1 VSGIARDATRPAA
14 LSSVDPG
21 ISRYIPRVVTNLI
34 DDPLLGQLIDGKY
47 RLVSRIGAGGMGKVY
62 RAEQV
67 ALGRSVA
74 VKVLDASPGHRD
86 ADPAIERRF
95 FLEASLSAKL
105 AHPNVITV
113 HDYGRVESEDGARF
127 YLVMELLEGETL
139 HRRLQRGPTP
149 LPAADAVAIAIEIA
163 RGLRA
168 AHKAGLVH
176 RDLKPAN
183 VMLVPSDEGGSAVKI
198 LDFGLVKQLEGELRE
213 DITQEGTFLGS
224 PRYMAPE
231 QVSAGPVDHRCD
243 LYALGVILYQCLTG
257 LPPFDG
263 KTSMD
268 VLVKHI
274 NAPVPWM
281 RERAPGVDVSP
292 VLEAIVRRLLEKNPA
307 ARFPDAESVVNALRD
322 VAATFRGDVMVASRS
337 QSGAMED
344 PALQQLASPMPTATM
359 PRIVA
364 TEPSG
369 TIGGTSVS
377 SSQAKPKKNPTVLV
391 ALVGGLTVAAAVAFV
406 AMNSSHGNHGNDRT
420 SDRSSPETNAAA
432 RPQSAGS
439 TQQPATNGAAP
450 SSLGVLRIESTPSGA
465 TVRENSLVLGT
476 TPLEVAIDPSGS
488 TRRFEVVQQGF
499 APYTFEQ
506 RPIAERVTVIAAL
519 SADSS
524 PQTANNSASPSGVR
538 RTQHGANN
546 TRRTNATTTTVTTGT
561 SSNAGGDEI
570 RLQR

>member
-1 VSGIARDATRPAA
+1 MTD
-14 LSSVDPG
+14 
-21 ISRYIPRVVTNLI
+21 LI

-86 ADPAIERRF
+86 ADPAVERRF

-149 LPAADAVAIAIEIA
+149 VPAADAVAIAIEIA

-257 LPPFDG
+257 LTPFDG
-263 KTSMD
+263 KTAMD

-281 RERAPGVDVSP
+281 QERAPGVDVSP
-292 VLEAIVRRLLEKNPA
+292 ALEAIVRRLLEKNPA

-322 VAATFRGDVMVASRS
+322 VAATFRGDVTVASRS
-337 QSGAMED
+337 QSGAMKD
-344 PALQQLASPMPTATM
+344 PALQQLAIPMPTAATT
-359 PRIVA
+359 IVA

-369 TIGGTSVS
+369 TIAGTSVS
-377 SSQAKPKKNPTVLV
+377 SAQTRPKKSSTVLV
-391 ALVGGLTVAAAVAFV
+391 AAVGGLTVVAAVALV
-406 AMNSSHGNHGNDRT
+406 AMNS
-420 SDRSSPETNAAA
+420 A
-432 RPQSAGS
+432 RNGRDNAGS
-439 TQQPATNGAAP
+439 SSAASRPPSTTTAQQPTTNGAAP
-450 SSLGVLRIESTPSGA
+450 AQRGVLRIESTPSGA
-465 TVRENSLVLGT
+465 AVRENSLVLGT

-488 TRRFEVVQQGF
+488 PRRFEVVQQGF
-499 APYTFEQ
+499 APYSFEQ
-506 RPIAERVTVIAAL
+506 RPIAERVTVVAAL
-519 SADSS
+519 SAESAT
-524 PQTANNSASPSGVR
+524 QTATNAATTAPVR
-538 RTQHGANN
+538 RTQHSANN
-546 TRRTNATTTTVTTGT
+546 VRRTNATTTVTTRT
-561 SSNAGGDEI
+561 STNAGGDEI

>member
-1 VSGIARDATRPAA
+1 
-14 LSSVDPG
+14 
-21 ISRYIPRVVTNLI
+21 VTDLI

-74 VKVLDASPGHRD
+74 VKVLDASPDYRE

-139 HRRLQRGPTP
+139 HRRLHRGPTP
-149 LPAADAVAIAIEIA
+149 VPAADAVAIAIEIA

-183 VMLVPSDEGGSAVKI
+183 VMLVPSDDGGSSVKI

-213 DITQEGTFLGS
+213 DITQEGRFLGS

-257 LPPFDG
+257 LTPFDG
-263 KTSMD
+263 KTAMD

-281 RERAPGVDVSP
+281 RERAPGVAVSP
-292 VLEAIVRRLLEKNPA
+292 ELEAIVRRLLEKNPA
-307 ARFPDAESVVNALRD
+307 ARFPDADSVVNALRD
-322 VAATFRGDVMVASRS
+322 VAATFRGDVTVASRS
-337 QSGAMED
+337 QSGAMKA
-344 PALQQLASPMPTATM
+344 PALQQPANPMPTAAT
-359 PRIVA
+359 PVIVA

-369 TIGGTSVS
+369 TIAGTSVS
-377 SSQAKPKKNPTVLV
+377 SAPTRPKKNAIVLV
-391 ALVGGLTVAAAVAFV
+391 AAVGGLTVVAAVALV
-406 AMNSSHGNHGNDRT
+406 AMNSART
-420 SDRSSPETNAAA
+420 SHDNASSTGAAS
-432 RPQSAGS
+432 RPPSS
-439 TQQPATNGAAP
+439 TTAQQPTTNGAAP
-450 SSLGVLRIESTPSGA
+450 TQRGVLRIESTPSGA
-465 TVRENSLVLGT
+465 AVRENSVVLGT
-476 TPLEVAIDPSGS
+476 TPLEVAIDPSGAP
-488 TRRFEVVQQGF
+488 RRFEVVQQGF
-499 APYTFEQ
+499 APYSFEQ
-506 RPIAERVTVIAAL
+506 RPIAERVTVVAAL
-519 SADSS
+519 SAESAT
-524 PQTANNSASPSGVR
+524 QTATNAAATAPAR
-538 RTQHGANN
+538 RAHHSANN
-546 TRRTNATTTTVTTGT
+546 VRRTNATSTVTTQMT
-561 SSNAGGDEI
+561 TNAGGDEI

>member
-1 VSGIARDATRPAA
+1 VAA
-14 LSSVDPG
+14 PN
-21 ISRYIPRVVTNLI
+21 T

-47 RLVSRIGAGGMGKVY
+47 RLIARIGAGGMGKVY

-86 ADPAIERRF
+86 ADPAVERRF

-113 HDYGRVESEDGARF
+113 HDYGRVESDDGARF

-149 LPAADAVAIAIEIA
+149 MPAADAVAIAIEIA

-168 AHKAGLVH
+168 AHRAGLVH

-231 QVSAGPVDHRCD
+231 QVSAGPIDHRCD
-243 LYALGVILYQCLTG
+243 LYALGVILFQCLTG
-257 LPPFDG
+257 ATPFDG
-263 KTSMD
+263 KAAMD

-281 RERAPGVDVSP
+281 REKNPSVDVSP
-292 VLEAIVRRLLEKNPA
+292 ALEAIVRRLLEKNPA
-307 ARFPDAESVVNALRD
+307 ARFADAEAVVAALRD
-322 VAATFRGDVMVASRS
+322 VAASFRGDVTVASRS
-337 QSGAMED
+337 QSGAMKD
-344 PALQQLASPMPTATM
+344 PRLAAVVPSPTGPVV
-359 PRIVA
+359 VA

-369 TIGGTSVS
+369 TIAGTSVS
-377 SSQAKPKKNPTVLV
+377 TAVPAQSKKKPTALIVLV
-391 ALVGGLTVAAAVAFV
+391 GAFAAVGVAALAVVGF
-406 AMNSSHGNHGNDRT
+406 G
-420 SDRSSPETNAAA
+420 RSGARDPNAAA
-432 RPQSAGS
+432 DSNRAPTARP
-439 TQQPATNGAAP
+439 AADP
-450 SSLGVLRIESTPSGA
+450 STPPRRPTAWPTPAAYCASSRPPSA
-465 TVRENSLVLGT
+465 PPSAKTASSLGT
-476 TPLEVAIDPSGS
+476 TPLEVAIES
-488 TRRFEVVQQGF
+488 TGIARRFEVLLQV
-499 APYTFEQ
+499 
-506 RPIAERVTVIAAL
+506 
-519 SADSS
+519 
-524 PQTANNSASPSGVR
+524 
-538 RTQHGANN
+538 
-546 TRRTNATTTTVTTGT
+546 TRRTR
-561 SSNAGGDEI
+561 SSNAPSPSA
-570 RLQR
+570 